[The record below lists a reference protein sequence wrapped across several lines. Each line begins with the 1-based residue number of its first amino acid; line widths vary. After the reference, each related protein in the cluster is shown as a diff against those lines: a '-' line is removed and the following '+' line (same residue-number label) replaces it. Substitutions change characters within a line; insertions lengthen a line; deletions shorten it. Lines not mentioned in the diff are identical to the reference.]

1 MTEEMKKRVDE
12 VAAFFVSDPDYEEIF
27 GEYPFDGRR
36 FRFLPTYRKTYHGTY
51 LNPFSLIDRVDGKP
65 LLWKDHIAEECAEVR
80 ISPVYRHNGTAA
92 DVTVGV
98 AVLHCHASVGY
109 LKSRLYNREYA
120 AIVAAE
126 SPTDYVKGD
135 SFISVSDQ
143 LVGAFYGKVSKTAKS
158 KAIANVVSKA
168 AYHAMLFEPKDW
180 SSWARNPA
188 DYHKDTTAEYS
199 KWHDDRRKETLEA
212 RKEQYQ

>member
-1 MTEEMKKRVDE
+1 MTDTMKSRIDE
-12 VAAFFVSDPDYEEIF
+12 VAAFFIANTDYEETS

-36 FRFLPTYRKTYHGTY
+36 FRFLPTYRRTYHGTY
-51 LNPFSLIDRVDGKP
+51 LNPFSLIDHVEGKP
-65 LLWKDHIAEECAEVR
+65 YLWTDCIAEECAEVR
-80 ISPVYRHNGTAA
+80 IFPVYRHNGTAA

-98 AVLHCHASVGY
+98 AVHHCHASVDY
-109 LKSRLYNREYA
+109 LKGRHFNSEYA

-126 SPTDYVKGD
+126 SPTDYVKD
-135 SFISVSDQ
+135 NSYLCISAS
-143 LVGAFYGKVSKTAKS
+143 LYGAFYGKISKTAKS
-158 KAIANVVSKA
+158 KAIANVVAKA

-180 SSWARNPA
+180 SSWSRNPA

-199 KWHDDRRKETLEA
+199 KWHEDRRKETLEA